1 MGGLSFFPNNEL
13 VVHLK
18 HLCDVYIYRFF
29 EEMCQRISRRYPW
42 QHDNYCIFSFV
53 YVITVI

>member
-1 MGGLSFFPNNEL
+1 MGGLSFFPIMNWWFTESIY
-13 VVHLK
+13 VM
-18 HLCDVYIYRFF
+18 YIYIFF
-29 EEMCQRISRRYPW
+29 FKKCVRGYPW